1 MRADCV
7 DTELRGK
14 KGTSPGYGK
23 KEKMEENEK
32 GFQHIRQLENVPS
45 PPSKV
50 KRHPGPRRCLSSCS
64 GPLFSDSG
72 REGAGQLRRARASV
86 RIPPSRR
93 LPEGTGGWASGQ
105 LESPGPAPAY
115 CSLHLYFRFSVS
127 CQSCYF
133 SLPDYFPEST
143 WGGSSEQPRPSRH
156 ARGQLFWKLIKQP
169 DRLHLPECTSSWA
182 GLGCSS
188 ESTGLKK
195 VLVMVFGL
203 RM

>member
-1 MRADCV
+1 
-7 DTELRGK
+7 
-14 KGTSPGYGK
+14 
-23 KEKMEENEK
+23 MEENEK
-32 GFQHIRQLENVPS
+32 GFQHIKQLKTS
-45 PPSKV
+45 PVLPPKL
-50 KRHPGPRRCLSSCS
+50 RGTRCLSSCS
-64 GPLFSDSG
+64 GPLFSDLR

-86 RIPPSRR
+86 RIPPSQR
-93 LPEGTGGWASGQ
+93 LWEGTGGWAGGQ

-127 CQSCYF
+127 CQSCFF